1 MIYWHTPP
9 QAKITPKVGDLN
21 SHHSIKGAA
30 SMNNPIANPKVFI
43 GATAKLDVL
52 LILNLYFIKGN
63 LMLLISFC
71 SFIF

>member
-30 SMNNPIANPKVFI
+30 NMNNPIANPNVFI

-52 LILNLYFIKGN
+52 LILIKGN